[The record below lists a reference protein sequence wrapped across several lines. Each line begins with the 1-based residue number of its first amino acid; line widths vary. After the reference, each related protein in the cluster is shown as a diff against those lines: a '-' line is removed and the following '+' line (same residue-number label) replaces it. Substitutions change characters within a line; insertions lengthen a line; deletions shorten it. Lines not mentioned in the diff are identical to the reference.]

1 MLQTIYFII
10 FIKHLVTVITCIDS
24 WVCVCS
30 GSDDSE
36 TLQAQKNWKKSIMLV
51 WRAAA
56 NHKLVQFISLEDTVS
71 PLIEDTVS
79 PAIRA
84 YRCDISFLDTFFPPS
99 LPPPS
104 LPPPVSILASRNQTS
119 GFCPPNIELGERIGR
134 YAFHIMW
141 NYSTCPIVF
150 VKEIG

>member
-71 PLIEDTVS
+71 PLARIAV
-79 PAIRA
+79 I
-84 YRCDISFLDTFFPPS
+84 YHFLIHFFHPPS
-99 LPPPS
+99 PHPPS
-104 LPPPVSILASRNQTS
+104 PHPPSPHPFQFWPLATKHQ
-119 GFCPPNIELGERIGR
+119 
-134 YAFHIMW
+134 
-141 NYSTCPIVF
+141 VF
-150 VKEIG
+150 VRPTLNWGNV